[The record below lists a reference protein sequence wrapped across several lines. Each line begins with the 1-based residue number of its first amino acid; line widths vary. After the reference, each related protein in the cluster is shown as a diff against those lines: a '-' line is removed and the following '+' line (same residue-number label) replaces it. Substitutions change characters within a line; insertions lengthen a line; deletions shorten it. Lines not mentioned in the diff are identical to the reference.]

1 MKRDNSLYSLTAA
14 EMDSIANAVKSRHAT
29 QSAQVKAMQV
39 PAPELPGDYGCA
51 GSCLHPP
58 PPPPAGA
65 LNQPTSEAFMDIPQH
80 MLTYWFV
87 LSIATV
93 AFLGLTLRG

>member
-1 MKRDNSLYSLTAA
+1 
-14 EMDSIANAVKSRHAT
+14 
-29 QSAQVKAMQV
+29 MQV
-39 PAPELPGDYGCA
+39 PVPELPGDYGCA

-65 LNQPTSEAFMDIPQH
+65 LNKATSEAFMDIPTH

-87 LSIATV
+87 LSIAAA